1 MHSFSAPFRLPGG
14 LRLLPQTTFI
24 PHPNPAQ
31 VKSGS
36 LEGTVFSRVLPG
48 EYIQA
53 GQQGGGR
60 RMGGLVAPP
69 GIVVRGEEGVGSRG
83 AGAGWGG
90 SLHPLA

>member
-1 MHSFSAPFRLPGG
+1 M
-14 LRLLPQTTFI
+14 
-24 PHPNPAQ
+24 PAQ

-69 GIVVRGEEGVGSRG
+69 GIVVRGGEG
-83 AGAGWGG
+83 GG
-90 SLHPLA
+90 R